1 MGGSA
6 SSSGESDQPMPKTEA
21 NLTSKKIP
29 KSVPISKQ
37 LSSIKA
43 LARGSD
49 LEKAIATALLVFY
62 NSAGPDGR
70 VSKGD
75 AREILLTQF
84 QTFLQGQESKP
95 KYREATADLQ
105 KDGDRR
111 IAMEDF
117 MLLLLGLTVT
127 SDLLTEIQGVG
138 TRHGKS

>member
-6 SSSGESDQPMPKTEA
+6 FSSGKRDQPRPKTEP

-43 LARGSD
+43 LARGTD
-49 LEKAIATALLVFY
+49 LEKAMATALLVFY

-75 AREILLTQF
+75 VRELLVTQF
-84 QTFLQGQESKP
+84 QTFMQGQESKP
-95 KYREATADLQ
+95 KYKETMADLR
-105 KDGDRR
+105 KDEDKR
-111 IAMEDF
+111 IAVEDF
-117 MLLLLGLTVT
+117 MLFLLGLTVS
-127 SDLLTEIQGVG
+127 SDLLTEIQGAG
-138 TRHGKS
+138 MQ